1 VFVRF
6 VCALDRGCDPVV
18 TGPFLT
24 LDKLRDQGRLEPQE
38 EVWAEEIE
46 DWFREHLPVP
56 PFRARGFPER
66 AICWFWGTRNA
77 ALARMWELVAVLRH
91 KGLPMQMLRTAYP
104 GNILYMDDFQ
114 VVAQLPRQR
123 AKRPLVARRR
133 SI

>member
-1 VFVRF
+1 M
-6 VCALDRGCDPVV
+6 V

-24 LDKLRDQGRLEPQE
+24 LGKLRDEGRFEPHEAVWVE
-38 EVWAEEIE
+38 EVE

-91 KGLPMQMLRTAYP
+91 KGLPMQMLRTCYP

-123 AKRPLVARRR
+123 AKRQLVARRR